1 MGTPRFERG
10 AVAQVETVSGDRAEP
25 AGRER
30 RGLWGLWLRR
40 SLSMRLAIL
49 LSLALVPLGVI
60 AFEQT
65 RRLEVELERV
75 RDLNF
80 HAITAEVARR
90 EAAAAEQTL
99 GAARALAATMPTLAR
114 DTESCRDTVR
124 SVVERSD
131 SLFSF
136 AGFLPRDGMMR
147 CISAGES
154 YDFSGNAE
162 LERGLQNPRVFAT
175 SSQEGALSKAPVI
188 SVHYPVFD
196 DGGQML
202 GYVSVSIAARD
213 IDLPG
218 DVTQNDIALAVVDE
232 TGEPLGSI
240 GPIEEASA
248 LMPADFDPGD
258 LSHSGRGTFTAE
270 DGEGRRRDYAVEP
283 IIDGVA
289 YAVGTRPMPAEAAGG
304 LLLWPAAYPVL
315 MWLASL
321 VLIFGVIESSLIGPV
336 RMLGS
341 RIRRFGR
348 TRELPRWPMPRRL
361 PSELALIQETFADM
375 AERLQRDEQRLIDAV
390 HEQEVLLKE
399 VHHRV
404 KNNLQIISSMINL
417 QVRAANEPETERALE
432 RINRRIASLATV
444 HRRLYQSSSV
454 GQVELDSLL
463 RDVIS
468 TLAATARPEE
478 TGARALPVIDTALA
492 PLRMTPD
499 QSLPAT
505 MFVVEAVTN
514 ALKYATPDGQGRR
527 WIRVTLEEEQEA
539 GEDGAPGRVLLRVE
553 NSAGQ
558 DAPPAAPPGARQTT
572 PEGLGRR
579 LIAGFARQL
588 GGTQASGRE
597 GDTFVAWLAFRRRPF
612 SAADLAR
619 DEAPNPA

>member
-1 MGTPRFERG
+1 
-10 AVAQVETVSGDRAEP
+10 
-25 AGRER
+25 
-30 RGLWGLWLRR
+30 
-40 SLSMRLAIL
+40 MRLAIL

-65 RRLEVELERV
+65 RRLEAELERV

-80 HAITAEVARR
+80 HAITAEIARR

-114 DTESCRDTVR
+114 DTESCRKTLR
-124 SVVERSD
+124 SVVERSER
-131 SLFSF
+131 LFSF
-136 AGFLPRDGMMR
+136 AGFLPQAGVMR
-147 CISAGES
+147 CISAGEARDLS
-154 YDFSGNAE
+154 DHAE
-162 LERGLQNPRVFAT
+162 FERALQEPRVFAT
-175 SSQEGALSKAPVI
+175 SSQRGEMSKAPVI
-188 SVHYPVFD
+188 SVHYPVFG

-202 GYVSVSIAARD
+202 GYVSVSITARD
-213 IDLPG
+213 IELPG
-218 DVTQNDIALAVVDE
+218 DVTENDIALAVVDE
-232 TGEPLGSI
+232 TGRPLGAI
-240 GPIEEASA
+240 GPIEETSA
-248 LMPADFDPGD
+248 LMPADFDPRD
-258 LSHSGRGTFTAE
+258 LAQRGRGAFTAE

-289 YAVGTRPMPAEAAGG
+289 YAVGTRPTPAEAASG
-304 LLLWPAAYPVL
+304 LTLWPAAYPVL
-315 MWLASL
+315 MWLASV

-336 RMLGS
+336 RTLGS
-341 RIRRFGR
+341 RIRHFGR

-361 PSELALIQETFADM
+361 PSELALVEETFADM

-454 GQVELDSLL
+454 GQVEFDSLL
-463 RDVIS
+463 RDVVS
-468 TLAATARPEE
+468 TLVATAGPEGS
-478 TGARALPVIDTALA
+478 GARSLPEIDTTLA

-514 ALKYATPDGQGRR
+514 ALKYATPDRRGRR
-527 WIRVTLEEEQEA
+527 WIRVTLEEEA
-539 GEDGAPGRVLLRVE
+539 GDDDGTPGRVLLRVE
-553 NSAGQ
+553 NSAGH
-558 DAPPAAPPGARQTT
+558 DAPPGAPPGVRRTT

-612 SAADLAR
+612 SAADLGR
-619 DEAPNPA
+619 DEAPKPA